1 MGGFSIDHYT
11 DVDVDMF
18 DIIDNISKFDN
29 DELLKLKEEVDQR
42 LNRNSITK
50 SNIIEASTLEEEYKI
65 EILKEFFNKYSWS
78 ELEEIKKKLM

>member
-50 SNIIEASTLEEEYKI
+50 SNIIEASALEEEYKI